1 MQKCIP
7 VVLMI
12 LLAMPLALIADEA
25 PQAKVTMDEDM
36 WVVFYDVP
44 SRRFRTIRAD
54 FVRRQFDNATTDLQT
69 SASYLSIE
77 AARAQPALATR
88 LSEVSDRL
96 TWIAE
101 NIRDS
106 SVTGIEL
113 DAVFGRAHWL
123 LAQHYLAMARQ
134 SRDGQN
140 NRNAGLYLWATT
152 HHIERAVLWSN
163 ARIDRK
169 VQSTLEHL
177 RELATDIQNENLAK
191 KAYGEKPISR
201 AEKLLRDLGTEID
214 RPVVVTLQ

>member
-1 MQKCIP
+1 MQKSLAI
-7 VVLMI
+7 VLTI
-12 LLAMPLALIADEA
+12 LLAMPFAGAADEV
-25 PQAKVTMDEDM
+25 PQAKVTMDENM

-54 FVRRQFDNATTDLQT
+54 FVRRQFDTAATDLLT

-77 AARAQPALATR
+77 AARAQPELATR
-88 LSEVSDRL
+88 LGEVAARL

-101 NIRDS
+101 NIGDN
-106 SVTGIEL
+106 SVTGAEL

-123 LAQHYLAMARQ
+123 LAQHYLALARQ
-134 SRDGQN
+134 SRDTQQ

-169 VQSTLEHL
+169 VQQSLEDL
-177 RELATDIQNENLAK
+177 RELATDLQNESRARR
-191 KAYGEKPISR
+191 AYGEKPISR
-201 AEKLLRDLGTEID
+201 AEALLRDLGKVID